1 MKKCRQIHIT
11 RVFKIELTKFE
22 TLTELECFGS
32 SLISP
37 NRISECFLDTTNS
50 RDSKATSRNKS
61 LDTKQ
66 QNSILFSVKAEDEL
80 WPCLGG
86 KTTTAQQFHLKQQCC
101 IANGFFSKC

>member
-1 MKKCRQIHIT
+1 MDYGEVLLGCHGEKVIML
-11 RVFKIELTKFE
+11 VA
-22 TLTELECFGS
+22 
-32 SLISP
+32 
-37 NRISECFLDTTNS
+37 ISECFLDTTNS

-86 KTTTAQQFHLKQQCC
+86 KTTTAQQFQLKQQCC
-101 IANGFFSKC
+101 IATGFFRNTI